1 MFDYKQSIKENTV
14 GHILFITYS
23 INNKTTVSQQWF
35 STKDSLLVHMDNW
48 QAHFDKQ
55 SDYCNENGLDYC
67 YSMTILRAV
76 HFKSTNDF
84 MSTTM
89 TRQEFI
95 EEMKETKVI
104 A

>member
-1 MFDYKQSIKENTV
+1 MFDYKKALKENTV

-23 INNKTTVSQQWF
+23 INNKTTVNQQWF
-35 STKDSLLVHMDNW
+35 NTKESLITHMDSW

-55 SDYCNENGLDYC
+55 EEFCKENGVDYC

-76 HFKSTNDF
+76 HFSATGDF

-95 EEMKETKVI
+95 EEMNETKAI